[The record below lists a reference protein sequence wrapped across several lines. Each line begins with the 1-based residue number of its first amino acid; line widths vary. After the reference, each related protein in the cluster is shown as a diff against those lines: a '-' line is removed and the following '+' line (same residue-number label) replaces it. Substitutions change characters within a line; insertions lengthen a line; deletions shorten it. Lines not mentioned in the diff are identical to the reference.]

1 MIGDSKQLSWSTHFL
16 LIVGVVVLLTPIYF
30 AWVASTHSVKDL
42 LVAPIPFIPGHLG
55 LHNYWQVL
63 VKGIKS
69 LGGDSVSHLLWNSF
83 WMAMFIAVGKIVVSF
98 LSAFAI
104 VYFRFPLRN
113 TCFWLIFLTLMLPVQ
128 VRIVPTFQVT
138 ASLGMLN
145 SFSGLALPLIASAT
159 ATFLFRQF
167 FLTMPDEICEA
178 AKMDGAGPLRFFW
191 EILLPLSKTN
201 IAALF
206 VIMFIYGWNQYLW
219 PLVVTTQSHMD
230 TVVMGIQKLA
240 LAADQIPQWNTI
252 MAVVILSLIPPVL
265 VMLVMQRW
273 FVKGLIETEK

>member
-1 MIGDSKQLSWSTHFL
+1 MKAKNTPWLIHFL
-16 LIVGVVVLLTPIYF
+16 LVVGVIVVLIPIYF
-30 AWVASTHSVKDL
+30 AWVASTHKATDL
-42 LVAPIPFIPGHLG
+42 LQAPIPVLPGHSG

-63 VKGIKS
+63 VSGIKS
-69 LGGDSVSHLLWNSF
+69 MGGESAALLLWNSF
-83 WMAMFIAVGKIVVSF
+83 WMALFIAVGKVVVSI

-104 VYFRFPLRN
+104 VYFRFPLRK

-138 ASLGMLN
+138 ASLHLLN

-167 FLTMPDEICEA
+167 FLTMPKELCEA
-178 AKMDGAGPLRFFW
+178 AKMDGASAMRFFW

-206 VIMFIYGWNQYLW
+206 VIMFVYGWNQYLW

-230 TVVMGIQKLA
+230 TVVMGIQKLS
-240 LAADQIPQWNTI
+240 LTADQVPQWNTI
-252 MAVVILSLIPPVL
+252 MAVVVLALIPPVL

-273 FVKGLIETEK
+273 FVKGLVEAEK